1 MAWTT
6 SDLEAL
12 EAAIATGTLSVK
24 YFDKMVT
31 YRTLDEML
39 KIRDLMRESLG
50 VTSGRTKRIFADFD
64 KGIC

>member
-12 EAAIATGTLSVK
+12 EAAIATGSKSVRYHDKHVEYRDLS
-24 YFDKMVT
+24 
-31 YRTLDEML
+31 EML

-50 VTSGRTKRIFADFD
+50 VTSGRTKRIFAEFD